1 MAYRRT
7 SRRRNFGKRRRRS
20 SRMRYIKRRTGAKSQ
35 SRQIASLERRVN
47 TLTKEASQYA
57 QFEVRPNESGGSTGI
72 DLTDGQFHSSY
83 LVKPQQWVPL
93 FQTAAL
99 TGQTDTNTVNKMK
112 ITSADLQF
120 VFSPTDSLLP
130 CTPRIVRVWVMKLR
144 RETSRDVLAETS
156 NMTSAGL
163 NALNNNDLIHKSS
176 VGGGLFTMVKWNPA
190 AFDIKMYREF
200 TIANILE
207 ETGSVDGDTS
217 LTNTKDALKRCR
229 MRFSMGNELKVP
241 KGAVLEMNNQDVQD
255 SDRWFV
261 VVHVG
266 GFDGGTSA
274 VNGIRMDTNWCLN
287 TRMYI

>member
-7 SRRRNFGKRRRRS
+7 GRNRNYGRRRRRS
-20 SRMRYIKRRTGAKSQ
+20 TRMRYIKRRTGARAQ

-57 QFEVRPNESGGSTGI
+57 QFEVRPNESGGATGI
-72 DLTDGQFHSSY
+72 ELVDGEFHSSF
-83 LVKPQQWVPL
+83 LMKPQQWIPL

-99 TGQTDTNTVNKMK
+99 TGETDTNTVNKMK
-112 ITSADLQF
+112 VTSADLQF
-120 VFSPTDSLLP
+120 VFTPTDSLLP
-130 CTPRIVRVWVMKLR
+130 LTPRIVRLWVMKLR
-144 RETSRDVLAETS
+144 KETSRDVLAET
-156 NMTSAGL
+156 NQMTTSGL
-163 NALNNNDLIHKSS
+163 NALNNNDLIHKTAL
-176 VGGGLFTMVKWNPA
+176 GGGLFTMIKWNPA

-200 TIANILE
+200 TVANIVQ
-207 ETGSVDGDTS
+207 ETGADEDVPV
-217 LTNTKDALKRCR
+217 TNTKDALKRCR

-241 KGAVLEMNNQDVQD
+241 KGAVLEMNNQDIQD
-255 SDRWFV
+255 NDRWFV

-274 VNGIRMDTNWCLN
+274 INGIRMDTNWVLN